1 MIDHFHIKSNI
12 MNRLM
17 TVSVFYILCIFGCT
31 SKDEYKL
38 GIGTPQLSKDD
49 KIIYFQYHEGWN
61 SSICRMG
68 IKDSLFEQI
77 VPYTNEFSFY
87 KPRLSDNGEKIVF
100 IGKNF
105 ESHIDKVFIANVDG
119 SSIQGLFASKRIY
132 EAFLSKNRNEIIY
145 NMADTVANY
154 SPIARKSAHG
164 YDIYSFDMESKM
176 ANKLTNFNSYE
187 INGISDYKTDSL
199 LYNDKDI
206 DGICAIARN
215 NPSKSRVIIKNDNPG
230 HMNYMYYYPE
240 FVEKYNVIVFQNS
253 YQLYQ
258 IKGNNQIK
266 LIYQSDKMIS
276 SFCVFNTSP
285 KVLFTLDD
293 EFCFYSINFDGT
305 DLKRIEIKQ
314 N

>member
-1 MIDHFHIKSNI
+1 MYKLIAI
-12 MNRLM
+12 
-17 TVSVFYILCIFGCT
+17 TVFCILCIIGCT
-31 SKDEYKL
+31 LKDEHNP

-77 VPYTNEFSFY
+77 VPCTNEFSFY
-87 KPRLSDNGEKIVF
+87 LPRLSDDGEKIVF

-105 ESHIDKVFIANVDG
+105 QATLDKAFMANADG
-119 SSIQGLFASKRIY
+119 SSVQGLFTSKRIY

-145 NMADTVANY
+145 SKPDTIANY

-164 YDIYSFDMESKM
+164 YDIFSFDMENKIT
-176 ANKLTNFNSYE
+176 NKLTNFNSYE
-187 INGISDYKTDSL
+187 INGVSDYKNDSL
-199 LYNDKDI
+199 LYNDKDV

-215 NPSKSRVIIKNDNPG
+215 NPSQPRVIIKNNKPG
-230 HMNYMYYYPE
+230 DINYMFYYPI
-240 FVEKYNVIVFQNS
+240 FVEKYNIIVFQNS

-266 LIYQSDKMIS
+266 LIYQSDKMIE
-276 SFCVFNTSP
+276 SFCVFNTLP
-285 KVLFTLDD
+285 RILFTLKG

-305 DLKRIEIKQ
+305 DLERKELKQ
-314 N
+314 NNDF

>member
-1 MIDHFHIKSNI
+1 
-12 MNRLM
+12 MNRLA
-17 TVSVFYILCIFGCT
+17 VVILCSILCIISCT
-31 SKDEYKL
+31 STDENKP

-49 KIIYFQYHEGWN
+49 KMIYFQYHEGWN

-68 IKDSLFEQI
+68 IKDSLFEKI
-77 VPYTNEFSFY
+77 VPCTNDFSFY
-87 KPRLSDNGEKIVF
+87 KPRLSDDGEKIVF

-105 ESHIDKVFIANVDG
+105 ETNTDKVFIANTNG
-119 SSIQGLFASKRIY
+119 SSIQDLFTSRDIY
-132 EAFLSKNRNEIIY
+132 EAFLSKNSNEIIY

-154 SPIARKSAHG
+154 SPIAHKSAHG
-164 YDIYSFDMESKM
+164 YDIFSYDLENKM
-176 ANKLTNFNSYE
+176 TNKLTNFNSYE
-187 INGISDYKTDSL
+187 INGVSDYKTDSL

-215 NPSKSRVIIKNDNPG
+215 NPSKPRVIIKNDDPDD
-230 HMNYMYYYPE
+230 MNYMYYFPE

-276 SFCVFNTSP
+276 SFCAFHTLP
-285 KVLFTLDD
+285 RILFTLDD

-305 DLKRIEIKQ
+305 DLKRIEVNKTNSYPIQ
-314 N
+314 Q